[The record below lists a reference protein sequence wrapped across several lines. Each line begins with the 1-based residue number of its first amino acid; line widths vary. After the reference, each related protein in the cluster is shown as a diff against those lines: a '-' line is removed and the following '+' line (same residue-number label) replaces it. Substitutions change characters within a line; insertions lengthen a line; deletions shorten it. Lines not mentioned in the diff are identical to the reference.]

1 MEVQN
6 IAIERIIPYW
16 NNARNNS
23 KAIKPVEE
31 SIKKF
36 GFNQPIVV
44 DKNLEIICG
53 HTRYFALMNLG
64 YKEVPCIVVDLN
76 EEKARQ
82 YRIADNKTSEFA
94 TWDEDKLIRELRT
107 MNVPMEMQDFF
118 FEQIDQLLGFDVN
131 FSPSSEY
138 EDSTEEDET
147 VTQKEEVSKEEVE
160 AFKEKERK
168 IEDGM
173 TQEATEYIE
182 MKCPHCGEIIR
193 MKK

>member
-1 MEVQN
+1 MYSVNQYDE
-6 IAIERIIPYW
+6 IAERYDSLFIDKASIRE
-16 NNARNNS
+16 NEQVARMLRNV
-23 KAIKPVEE
+23 KTPVMD
-31 SIKKF
+31 I
-36 GFNQPIVV
+36 G
-44 DKNLEIICG
+44 CG
-53 HTRYFALMNLG
+53 TGLLIDLFSVMNLG

-118 FEQIDQLLGFDVN
+118 FEPIDQLLGFDVN

-147 VTQKEEVSKEEVE
+147 VTQKEEVSKEEAE

-173 TQEATEYIE
+173 KQEATEYIE

>member
-1 MEVQN
+1 MYSVNQYDE
-6 IAIERIIPYW
+6 IAERYDSLFIDKASIRE
-16 NNARNNS
+16 NEQVARMLRNV
-23 KAIKPVEE
+23 KTPVMD
-31 SIKKF
+31 I
-36 GFNQPIVV
+36 G
-44 DKNLEIICG
+44 CG
-53 HTRYFALMNLG
+53 TGLLIDLFSVMNLG

-118 FEQIDQLLGFDVN
+118 FESIDQLLGFDVN

-147 VTQKEEVSKEEVE
+147 VTQKEEVSKEEAE

-173 TQEATEYIE
+173 KQEATEYIE

>member
-1 MEVQN
+1 MYSVNQYDE
-6 IAIERIIPYW
+6 IAERYDSLFIDKASIRE
-16 NNARNNS
+16 NEQVARMLRNV
-23 KAIKPVEE
+23 KTPVMDIGCGTGLLIDLLSVMDDEY
-31 SIKKF
+31 I
-36 GFNQPIVV
+36 GV
-44 DKNLEIICG
+44 DPSGKML
-53 HTRYFALMNLG
+53 
-64 YKEVPCIVVDLN
+64 DLN

-138 EDSTEEDET
+138 EDSTGEDET
-147 VTQKEEVSKEEVE
+147 VTQKEEISKEEVE

>member
-1 MEVQN
+1 MYSVNQYDE
-6 IAIERIIPYW
+6 IAERYDSLFIDKASIRE
-16 NNARNNS
+16 NEQVARMLRNV
-23 KAIKPVEE
+23 KTPVMDIGCGTGLLIDLLSVMDDEY
-31 SIKKF
+31 I
-36 GFNQPIVV
+36 GV
-44 DKNLEIICG
+44 DPSGKML
-53 HTRYFALMNLG
+53 
-64 YKEVPCIVVDLN
+64 DLN

-147 VTQKEEVSKEEVE
+147 VTQKEVISKEEVE